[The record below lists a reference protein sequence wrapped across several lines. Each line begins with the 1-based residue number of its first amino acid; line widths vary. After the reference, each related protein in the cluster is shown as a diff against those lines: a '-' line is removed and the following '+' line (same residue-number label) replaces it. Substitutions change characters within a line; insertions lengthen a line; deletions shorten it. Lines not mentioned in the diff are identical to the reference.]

1 MEGDRRFL
9 LALKELVLS
18 SGHLDARYPEDH
30 QKNAGELFWKGWSE
44 LSENSDLRDMV
55 GERTWERDTRSL
67 SHVDITQDG
76 RLKKLALGNN
86 RGKENAL
93 EGMPGRDLQ
102 GDVF

>member
-30 QKNAGELFWKGWSE
+30 QYNAGELFWKGWSE
-44 LSENSDLRDMV
+44 LSENSDL
-55 GERTWERDTRSL
+55 RDTRSL

-93 EGMPGRDLQ
+93 KGMPGRTCKEMFSDFL
-102 GDVF
+102 FL